1 MGSFPEIYND
11 PPQNR
16 QIFLPKKIQESYLSI
31 LQCFREDIFGG
42 RFVCFEGEKKGGLKD
57 FW

>member
-1 MGSFPEIYND
+1 MWVVSQKSII
-11 PPQNR
+11 
-16 QIFLPKKIQESYLSI
+16 IFLPKKIKESYLSI